1 MVGTER
7 DVNSDAAVI
16 RPVLNS
22 QQGLAF
28 SQALLPAYSAID
40 TFHMTGCTID
50 EAIRRLVAVGADFDQ
65 IGGVDNFCWPNIQFH
80 PQNNP
85 DGKLKAAKLVR
96 SCRALRDICLAYEIP
111 LLSGKDSM
119 YVDGHLQGDYGETH
133 KVSALET
140 LQFSATSIVK
150 NIEKCITMDS
160 KMAGDLVYI
169 LGVTRNE
176 LGGSEYYEHFGYVG
190 LNVPKVD
197 PKTFATLYKALAH
210 AIDKELVASA
220 HGIYRGGLGIHLAL
234 VAMGG
239 NLGMEIDLGAVPTEQ
254 ADRDDVVLFSE
265 SAGRFIITIDPENQ
279 QAFEEVFKA
288 LDFACIGTVTQKNRF
303 VIKGIDGQMLVDVPL
318 QDLKTFWK
326 KPFGE
331 LV

>member
-1 MVGTER
+1 
-7 DVNSDAAVI
+7 
-16 RPVLNS
+16 
-22 QQGLAF
+22 
-28 SQALLPAYSAID
+28 
-40 TFHMTGCTID
+40 
-50 EAIRRLVAVGADFDQ
+50 
-65 IGGVDNFCWPNIQFH
+65 
-80 PQNNP
+80 
-85 DGKLKAAKLVR
+85 
-96 SCRALRDICLAYEIP
+96 
-111 LLSGKDSM
+111 
-119 YVDGHLQGDYGETH
+119 
-133 KVSALET
+133 
-140 LQFSATSIVK
+140 
-150 NIEKCITMDS
+150 MDS

-169 LGVTRNE
+169 LGMTRNE

-254 ADRDDVVLFSE
+254 VDRDDVVLFSE